1 MEVSTKPG
9 IYCFTNTI
17 NNKCYVGQ
25 AINLKH
31 RYKQHLHNF
40 KNNRYNNPLY
50 NAFKKYGLEVF
61 TFNILEIIE
70 ESSDSLQLKDKLNDL
85 EIFYISQKDSY
96 YNGYNQTL
104 GGDGGITGYKFT
116 PEQLKTQSEKSII
129 RESDGR
135 HTIFIYDKEKDIY
148 TSFVNTSI
156 AAKEING
163 TSGGIRMAKKNH
175 TWYLKRYFIGD
186 SVESIKQFLKEET
199 NIDYLL
205 EYYSYLQQF
214 TEISVKQVSIDL
226 GISEAAVKKRNQ
238 KLKSLGYQLPFKT
251 TAKIAYV
258 EVTNI
263 IDNTTNNYTVSELS
277 NLLGINESSV
287 RKQIKRPTVYK
298 NTYKFKTVYL

>member
-1 MEVSTKPG
+1 MIWKYFIFLRKTPIITDITKLQEEMVVLLG
-9 IYCFTNTI
+9 
-17 NNKCYVGQ
+17 
-25 AINLKH
+25 INL
-31 RYKQHLHNF
+31 
-40 KNNRYNNPLY
+40 P
-50 NAFKKYGLEVF
+50 
-61 TFNILEIIE
+61 
-70 ESSDSLQLKDKLNDL
+70 
-85 EIFYISQKDSY
+85 
-96 YNGYNQTL
+96 
-104 GGDGGITGYKFT
+104 

-186 SVESIKQFLKEET
+186 SVESIKQLLKED
-199 NIDYLL
+199 IDYLL

-226 GISEAAVKKRNQ
+226 GISEATVKKRNQ

-251 TAKIAYV
+251 AAKIAYV

-277 NLLGINESSV
+277 SLLGINESSV